1 MATFNW
7 RDRVKVHIGE
17 MSRTAAF
24 GVARDF
30 NPVSALF
37 ETDAAR
43 LEELELLVVVAA
55 PARVLVDDK
64 PITDTTTID
73 FDGELVTLAL
83 PLTRE
88 SFQALPFS
96 LTRLW
101 AEAAVDANPW
111 VVDDLKNAISRNM
124 KTTSAPP
131 SGSGPSQE
139 LTNIPNLTQMTG

>member
-1 MATFNW
+1 MATFKW

-101 AEAAVDANPW
+101 AEAAVEIGRAH
-111 VVDDLKNAISRNM
+111 V
-124 KTTSAPP
+124 
-131 SGSGPSQE
+131 
-139 LTNIPNLTQMTG
+139 

>member
-1 MATFNW
+1 MATFKW

-96 LTRLW
+96 LSRLW

-111 VVDDLKNAISRNM
+111 VIDDLKNAISRNM
-124 KTTSAPP
+124 QKPSVPP

>member
-1 MATFNW
+1 MASFNW
-7 RDRVKVHIGE
+7 RERVKVHVGE

-30 NPVSALF
+30 NPVTALF

-43 LEELELLVVVAA
+43 LEELEILVVIAA
-55 PARVLVDDK
+55 PARILVDDK
-64 PITDTTTID
+64 PVSDPITVD
-73 FDGELVTLAL
+73 FNGELVTLAL

-96 LTRLW
+96 LSRLW

-111 VVDDLKNAISRNM
+111 VIDDLKNAISRNM
-124 KTTSAPP
+124 QKTSAPQ
-131 SGSGPSQE
+131 SGSGPSPE
-139 LTNIPNLTQMTG
+139 PINIPNLTQMTG

>member
-96 LTRLW
+96 LSRLW

-111 VVDDLKNAISRNM
+111 VIDDLKNAISRNM
-124 KTTSAPP
+124 QKPSVPQ
-131 SGSGPSQE
+131 SGSGPSPE
-139 LTNIPNLTQMTG
+139 PINIPNLTQMTG

>member
-1 MATFNW
+1 MASFTW
-7 RDRVKVHIGE
+7 RGRVKVHIGE

-30 NPVSALF
+30 NPINALF
-37 ETDAAR
+37 ETDQAR

-64 PITDTTTID
+64 PVTDTITID

-88 SFQALPFS
+88 RFQALPFS
-96 LTRLW
+96 LSRLW
-101 AEAAVDANPW
+101 ADAAVDANPW
-111 VVDDLKNAISRNM
+111 VVDDLKNAVSRTQQKM
-124 KTTSAPP
+124 SEPP
-131 SGSGPSQE
+131 SGSVPSPE
-139 LTNIPNLTQMTG
+139 PISIPNLTQMTG

>member
-96 LTRLW
+96 LSRLW

-111 VVDDLKNAISRNM
+111 VIDDLKNAISRNM
-124 KTTSAPP
+124 QKPSVPP
-131 SGSGPSQE
+131 SGSGPSPE
-139 LTNIPNLTQMTG
+139 PINIPNLTQMTG

>member
-1 MATFNW
+1 MATFTW
-7 RDRVKVHIGE
+7 RDRVKVHVGE

-55 PARVLVDDK
+55 PARVLVDDR
-64 PITDTTTID
+64 PITDTTTVD

-124 KTTSAPP
+124 KKTSAPP

-139 LTNIPNLTQMTG
+139 LTSIPNLTQMTG